1 MAHHKQA
8 LKRQRQSEQ
17 RRARN
22 QAARSRMK
30 SAIKKAHA
38 AAETGNASA
47 KADAFRQAESMIR
60 HVAQKGVIPKKR
72 ASRKV
77 SRLARRLLSA

>member
-8 LKRQRQSEQ
+8 LKRQRQSET
-17 RRARN
+17 RHARN
-22 QAARSRMK
+22 RQFKSRMK
-30 SAIKKAHA
+30 TAVKKALA
-38 AAETGNASA
+38 AAEAA
-47 KADAFRQAESMIR
+47 KPEDKARAFQQAESMIR

-77 SRLARRLLSA
+77 SRLAKRLLVA